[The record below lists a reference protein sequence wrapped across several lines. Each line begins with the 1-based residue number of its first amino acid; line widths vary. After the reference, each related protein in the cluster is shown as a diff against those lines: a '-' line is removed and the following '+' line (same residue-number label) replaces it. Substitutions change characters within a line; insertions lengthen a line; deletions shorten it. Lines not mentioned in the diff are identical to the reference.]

1 MDRRQLEQLQR
12 KHGEWVVHEVLRKAR
27 HLAAP
32 ELLLELIEVDP
43 EALRRQDTRSEA
55 ALDIPLHVAAQYG
68 LPDIVVAIL
77 LHLHPD
83 GARALNKFNQLPLH
97 LAAMHSSSSAVVLLL
112 RDAFPECLE
121 TQFNGNY
128 LQRIQRSAF
137 AGAGAAQAARRQA
150 AALVDAHGKL
160 PALPLLAEPTAAAAL
175 LEGEKRPQG
184 EKQPLVV
191 AAVPTGH
198 SPLKAGY
205 VVQGTAVD
213 V

>member
-1 MDRRQLEQLQR
+1 LYPFTYLLPCDPVFLFSLQ
-12 KHGEWVVHEVLRKAR
+12 
-27 HLAAP
+27 
-32 ELLLELIEVDP
+32 
-43 EALRRQDTRSEA
+43 
-55 ALDIPLHVAAQYG
+55 
-68 LPDIVVAIL
+68 
-77 LHLHPD
+77 
-83 GARALNKFNQLPLH
+83 
-97 LAAMHSSSSAVVLLL
+97 
-112 RDAFPECLE
+112 
-121 TQFNGNY
+121 NY